1 MGLILYNY
9 IRMLSL
15 HLIILSLVTLAFGKT
30 DNRYYPCVSND
41 IEFSPEVKSY
51 WEKEDSGKKIE
62 LQKRS
67 NNTVFEYDNEKVYG
81 VNLGGWLVTEP
92 YITPSLYENALSDGE
107 TDDDIPVDEYHYCKK
122 LGTKECESRLQ
133 DHWATF
139 INETDFK
146 QIKNWGFNTVRLPIG
161 YWAFA
166 HRKQDPFC
174 FGQEEYLQKT
184 IEWCR
189 KYGLHVWVDLH
200 GMPGSQNGFDNS
212 GLRGDANWLNVTS
225 NFELGNEVLYYIQD
239 RYGKEEFNDVIS
251 GIENVNEP
259 IGPKI
264 SMRKLKKFDKNSYS
278 QQRATGSDN
287 YFIYHDAFMS
297 TGYWDDIFENGA
309 SITGHTNFTYNN
321 YTSSPSFKNLT
332 DNQQSTYYNGTIY
345 NSVLD
350 HHRYEVF
357 SVGSLSLNLT
367 GHISSLE
374 SFTSGVMN
382 ESAPVK
388 IIGEWAA
395 ALTDCA
401 KWLNGVGTESR
412 YEGKFSSD
420 TVIGKCTYSNDYS
433 KMSTQNKTDTR
444 KLVEA
449 QLDLFNKTNG
459 FIFWCYKT
467 ENAIEFDLSK
477 LIEHDLFP
485 QPLSERK
492 YPNVLKSS
500 ASVITI
506 RMNKLLTLEVA
517 LGVLVVLLTM

>member
-1 MGLILYNY
+1 MLPIQLYVLTLVPILAY
-9 IRMLSL
+9 
-15 HLIILSLVTLAFGKT
+15 AKT
-30 DNRYYPCVSND
+30 DHSNQYYPLISNN
-41 IEFSPEVKSY
+41 IELSPEVNSY
-51 WEKEDSGKKIE
+51 WEKRDLSEKDTVNE
-62 LQKRS
+62 
-67 NNTVFEYDNEKVYG
+67 NNNSAVFDYAKEKVYG

-92 YITPSLYENALSDGE
+92 YITPSLYENTLSEGE
-107 TDDDIPVDEYHYCKK
+107 TDDDIPVDEYHYCQK
-122 LGTKECESRLQ
+122 LGTDECKSRLQ
-133 DHWATF
+133 DHWDTF

-174 FGQEEYLQKT
+174 FGQEEYLQRA

-212 GLRGDANWLNVTS
+212 GLRGDANWLNVTT
-225 NFELGNEVLYYIQD
+225 NYELGNEVLYYMQD
-239 RYGKEEFNDVIS
+239 RYGKGEFNDVIS

-259 IGPKI
+259 IGPKL
-264 SMRKLKKFDKNSYS
+264 SMRNLKRFDIDAYS
-278 QQRATGSDN
+278 QQRATGSNN

-309 SITGHTNFTYNN
+309 SVIGHTNFTYSN
-321 YTSSPSFKNLT
+321 YTSSPSFNNLT
-332 DNQQSTYYNGTIY
+332 GNHQSTYYNGTIY
-345 NSVLD
+345 NTVLD

-357 SVGSLSLNLT
+357 SVGALSLNIT

-374 SFTSGVMN
+374 SFTSGIMN
-382 ESAPVK
+382 ETAQFK
-388 IIGEWAA
+388 IVGEWAA

-420 TVIGKCTYSNDYS
+420 TEIGKCTYSNDYS
-433 KMSTQNKTDTR
+433 KMSSQNKTDTR

-477 LIEHDLFP
+477 LIEHNLFP
-485 QPLSERK
+485 QPLTDRK
-492 YPNVLKSS
+492 YPNVLKSA
-500 ASVITI
+500 ASTLTAKVGNLMEVEVIVGAI
-506 RMNKLLTLEVA
+506 VI
-517 LGVLVVLLTM
+517 LLTM